1 MNLYTTN
8 VSKDEMNI
16 VFMQKV
22 ATIIKIINFL
32 KWPNLL
38 HYKVKYMYM
47 YLIDYF
53 QNQRSQLILNFKIM

>member
-8 VSKDEMNI
+8 VSKDEINI

-32 KWPNLL
+32 K
-38 HYKVKYMYM
+38 
-47 YLIDYF
+47 
-53 QNQRSQLILNFKIM
+53 

>member
-47 YLIDYF
+47 IIFRTKEASWYWT
-53 QNQRSQLILNFKIM
+53 SK